1 MKKSWLMILLVFVL
15 VFAGCANAETVE
27 PAPEPAKLSVAVN
40 GYELTYDDIMREG
53 ISFHFPQDELSV
65 SENAV
70 AFTMLSGETEH
81 LLFTMYINSDDG
93 DTHTV
98 IRSESG
104 DILPISFVMA
114 PIPEELPE
122 ESRQLFELDAKEAV
136 NMLIAT
142 LQLHQLPS
150 GQEQGALDDA
160 AVIALADYQL
170 AFSTQNTARLQMLT
184 DGNAAQFVLP
194 LADGRQLPV
203 FTLTCASDAGDIVAM
218 AEDSAG
224 ERIPVAFAMFP
235 LPEELSEDEALLFYQ
250 AQEMVNDVLSTM
262 QLRKTGGSA
271 A

>member
-1 MKKSWLMILLVFVL
+1 
-15 VFAGCANAETVE
+15 
-27 PAPEPAKLSVAVN
+27 
-40 GYELTYDDIMREG
+40 
-53 ISFHFPQDELSV
+53 
-65 SENAV
+65 
-70 AFTMLSGETEH
+70 
-81 LLFTMYINSDDG
+81 
-93 DTHTV
+93 
-98 IRSESG
+98 
-104 DILPISFVMA
+104 
-114 PIPEELPE
+114 
-122 ESRQLFELDAKEAV
+122 
-136 NMLIAT
+136 
-142 LQLHQLPS
+142 
-150 GQEQGALDDA
+150 
-160 AVIALADYQL
+160 
-170 AFSTQNTARLQMLT
+170 MLT